1 MTIKQRLETLNSELS
16 HFTGSIVAV
25 TKYSTPEQMVEA
37 YQSGLTNFGESKV
50 QSVEEKWGV
59 LPEDLK
65 KNVTWHFIGHIQTN
79 KVKKIVGHF
88 QLIHS
93 VDTVKLA
100 TRINKEAEN
109 IHSTQ
114 NILLQVNISK
124 EESKAGFYKE
134 DLPGIFPELLEL
146 KSINI
151 KGLMTMAPFTTD
163 THVTRECFSGL
174 KNLKDELEKSFNHKL
189 PELSMGMSND
199 YKIAIEE
206 GSTLIRIGNMLF
218 A

>member
-1 MTIKQRLETLNSELS
+1 MTIKHRLKTLKSDL
-16 HFTGSIVAV
+16 HTFTGNIVAV

-37 YQSGLTNFGESKV
+37 YEAGLRNFGESKI
-50 QSVEEKWGV
+50 QTITDKWGV
-59 LPEDLK
+59 LPEELI
-65 KNVTWHFIGHIQTN
+65 KNVIWHFIGHIQTN
-79 KVKKIVGHF
+79 KLKKIVGKF
-88 QLIHS
+88 QLLHS

-100 TRINKEAEN
+100 TKINEEAEN
-109 IHSTQ
+109 LNSTQ

-134 DLPGIFPELLEL
+134 DLPGIFPELLTL
-146 KSINI
+146 KNINI
-151 KGLMTMAPFTTD
+151 NGLMTMAPFTPD
-163 THVTRECFSGL
+163 TNVTRECFRGL
-174 KNLKDELEKSFNHKL
+174 RNLKDELETSFKHKL

-206 GSTLIRIGNMLF
+206 GSTLIRIGHMLF